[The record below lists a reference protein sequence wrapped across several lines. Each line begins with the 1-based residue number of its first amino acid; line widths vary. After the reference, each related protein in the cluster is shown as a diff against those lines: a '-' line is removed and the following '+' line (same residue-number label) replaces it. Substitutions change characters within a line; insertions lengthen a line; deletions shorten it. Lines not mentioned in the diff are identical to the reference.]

1 MFQPQSHLHN
11 PAIKYRKVRSTY
23 LPANLHPPTQSIERP
38 SSVLS
43 RRKPNP
49 IDRHRMGK
57 DNKPLRAFWLAVKGN
72 CEQVKTRPEK
82 VLPVSYSQAKLR
94 FAVLCSLTQLIILCC
109 WNKKS
114 PSSTMVQPRR
124 SRPTVTFLRIG
135 EQGRLGNQIFQ
146 IAATI
151 GLAEKHSY
159 AWGFFPNIQK
169 SAVGRLFQLKGTL
182 VPGKDLIDL
191 QYSEKSEIYYDA
203 FLPVGESTSI
213 ISLTGYFQDY
223 RYFVNHLDVLNNCL
237 KFPGSMIHRV
247 EKKVPEVRSPF
258 TVALHVR
265 RGDYL
270 KLNELYNVLDEGY
283 YIRALL
289 RIHSR
294 VDNVI
299 IVTDDRDWCRKHLEP
314 RIPHKVIYSPFRDEL
329 SDFVLLHLSKT
340 LIIANSSF
348 SWWAAFLKHVR
359 SRKLRDST
367 RIFAPASWYNV
378 SGQFAYMNRDSFLP
392 PDWTRVAITNVH

>member
-1 MFQPQSHLHN
+1 MS
-11 PAIKYRKVRSTY
+11 
-23 LPANLHPPTQSIERP
+23 
-38 SSVLS
+38 
-43 RRKPNP
+43 
-49 IDRHRMGK
+49 K
-57 DNKPLRAFWLAVKGN
+57 DNKPLRAFWLAVKGK
-72 CEQVKTRPEK
+72 CEQVKTGPEK
-82 VLPVSYSQAKLR
+82 VLPLSYSQAKLR
-94 FAVLCSLTQLIILCC
+94 FAVLCLLTQLIILCC
-109 WNKKS
+109 WYEKS
-114 PSSTMVQPRR
+114 LLSSMVQPGL
-124 SRPTVTFLRIG
+124 SRPTVTFLQIG

-146 IAATI
+146 VAATI
-151 GLAEKHSY
+151 GLAEKHGY

-169 SAVGRLFQLKGTL
+169 SAVGRLFQLRGTL

-191 QYSEKSEIYYDA
+191 QYNEQSEIYYDA
-203 FLPVGESTSI
+203 FLPVGASTSI
-213 ISLTGYFQDY
+213 ISLSGYFQDY

-237 KFPGSMIHRV
+237 KFPGSMIRRV

-270 KLNELYNVLDEGY
+270 KLNELYNVLDVGY
-283 YIRALL
+283 YTRALL

-314 RIPHKVIYSPFRDEL
+314 RISHKVIYSPFRDEL
-329 SDFVLLHLSKT
+329 SDFLLLHLSKT

-378 SGQFAYMNRDSFLP
+378 SGRFAYMNRDSFLP
-392 PDWTRVAITNVH
+392 PDWTRVAITNIQ